1 MHVPER
7 AWPGFLTDGV
17 RTDGGREKRSQR
29 RQANISAGSSRLS
42 EVEDGYSDD
51 DQKYLTD
58 GGHEEDHGHDHNHE
72 TGHDHGD
79 GHDGESGHDHDG
91 HHAHD
96 RASVSVAVVT
106 VSSSRSLDADP
117 SGDYIEDALQDA
129 GHEVTARELVTDD
142 FDAVQ
147 TQIDEYA
154 GRDDIDA
161 VITSGGTGVTPDDVT
176 PEAALPLFDKQLPGF
191 GELFRRLSTEEVG
204 TRTVG
209 SRALAGVAER
219 TLVFCIPG
227 SQNAA
232 QLGLE
237 EVILPEVGH
246 LVGLAA
252 SDGHE

>member
-1 MHVPER
+1 MHTPNR
-7 AWPGFLTDGV
+7 AWPGFCGTGF
-17 RTDGGREKRSQR
+17 RTGDGREEHAR
-29 RQANISAGSSRLS
+29 RPQKPRHADRCRLT
-42 EVEDGYSDD
+42 EAEDGYSNSDRE
-51 DQKYLTD
+51 YVTD
-58 GGHEEDHGHDHNHE
+58 GGHDEDHGHEHE
-72 TGHDHGD
+72 HEHEHGD
-79 GHDGESGHDHDG
+79 SHDGDSGHDHDG

-96 RASVSVAVVT
+96 RASVSVAVMT

-129 GHEVTARELVTDD
+129 GHEVATRELVTDD
-142 FDAVQ
+142 FDTVQ
-147 TQIDEYA
+147 NQIDEYV
-154 GRDDIDA
+154 GRADIDA
-161 VITSGGTGVTPDDVT
+161 VVTSGGTGVTPDDIT

-209 SRALAGVAER
+209 SRALAGVAED

-227 SQNAA
+227 SRNAA
-232 QLGLE
+232 QLGIE

-252 SDGHE
+252 PDDHD

>member
-1 MHVPER
+1 MHGPAPTWLNLRGDVFR
-7 AWPGFLTDGV
+7 MN
-17 RTDGGREKRSQR
+17 GGREERTRRAPENAPTNRS
-29 RQANISAGSSRLS
+29 SLDETETDRL
-42 EVEDGYSDD
+42 DSDR
-51 DQKYLTD
+51 KYVTD
-58 GGHEEDHGHDHNHE
+58 GGHDEDHGHDHEHEHNH
-72 TGHDHGD
+72 GND
-79 GHDGESGHDHDG
+79 HDGESGHDHDG

-96 RASVSVAVVT
+96 KASVSVAVVT
-106 VSSSRSLDADP
+106 VSSSRSLNADP
-117 SGDYIEDALQDA
+117 SGDYIETALQDA
-129 GHEVTARELVTDD
+129 GHEVATRDLVTDD
-142 FDAVQ
+142 FDTVQ
-147 TQIDEYA
+147 NQIDEYA

-176 PEAALPLFDKQLPGF
+176 PEAVLPLFDKQLPGF

-204 TRTVG
+204 TKTVG

-232 QLGLE
+232 QLGVE

-252 SDGHE
+252 PDDNE